1 MSLLSKNVTLPKAQ
15 CATQAR
21 RRRRQREG
29 TAVRASQ
36 LGVIVHDISGGE
48 KDRGREGGTA
58 AVPAAAD
65 QDTGQSSSSSNHC
78 QHLLVIIAFVIVN
91 QADD

>member
-15 CATQAR
+15 CTTLAR

-48 KDRGREGGTA
+48 NDRGREGGTA

-65 QDTGQSSSSSNHC
+65 QDTGQSSSSNHC